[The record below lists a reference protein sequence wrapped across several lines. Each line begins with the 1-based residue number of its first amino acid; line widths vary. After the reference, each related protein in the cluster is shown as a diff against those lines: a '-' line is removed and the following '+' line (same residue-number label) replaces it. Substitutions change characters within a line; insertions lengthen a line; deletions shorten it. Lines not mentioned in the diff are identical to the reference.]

1 MAKSKI
7 ADNIKHSEQME
18 LSYIA
23 DGNANQYNHFEKRSC
38 SFL

>member
-7 ADNIKHSEQME
+7 ADNIKNGEQME

-23 DGNANQYNHFEKRSC
+23 DGNANQHNYFGKQSY